1 MVAFLG
7 NLAVPHTTATA
18 MPGGCN
24 VAEAFL
30 FPRPD
35 ALLQLID
42 LGSWNGFTSPPVAA
56 LVRCCAAAGLLQV
69 PKSLRTT
76 SIYGIY
82 LTARPGRRTAATAVY
97 KWHPFPQ
104 VPPRL
109 LSIQYLPTEPS
120 RSRAP
125 LLSAT
130 MRLFSLLALL
140 GASAMALP
148 LDPSSPAPVADINMI
163 SERAIN
169 PRFVGSSAIHSSENI
184 PTILGFASNPPAS
197 HTRSPVSMHVWHHM
211 AEPLQRMGSY
221 ALRHVLRSSRLFP
234 R

>member
-7 NLAVPHTTATA
+7 NLPVPLTAAVPD
-18 MPGGCN
+18 GCN
-24 VAEAFL
+24 VAEVFL

-42 LGSWNGFTSPPVAA
+42 LGSWNRLPVAA
-56 LVRCCAAAGLLQV
+56 IVLCCAAAGVLQV
-69 PKSLRTT
+69 LEGLRTT
-76 SIYGIY
+76 IDGIC
-82 LTARPGRRTAATAVY
+82 LTTGPWTRTAATAVY

-120 RSRAP
+120 RSRPP
-125 LLSAT
+125 LSSAT

-148 LDPSSPAPVADINMI
+148 LDPSSPAPVTDINMI

-169 PRFVGSSAIHSSENI
+169 P
-184 PTILGFASNPPAS
+184 
-197 HTRSPVSMHVWHHM
+197 
-211 AEPLQRMGSY
+211 
-221 ALRHVLRSSRLFP
+221 
-234 R
+234 